1 MSSNSQDQP
10 QQMEPFEPGQFF
22 PGGHNNDPPLPSTS
36 ATTGYKLNH
45 MMLRVRDPARSLHFY
60 IDLLGMRTVFT
71 MNAGPFTLY
80 YLGYPQTADDRAD
93 LPTWASKTASYET
106 LTQTPGLL
114 ELYHVHGSENDVVD
128 GGIEISN
135 GNTPPALGFGHLG
148 FTVPDVRD
156 AVERLRGEGV
166 TVVKEIGRAEREH
179 VPLSDWEESRGVG
192 LGDMHEGYKAIFERF
207 AFVADPVSFCLS
219 LPFSFF
225 LFFSFLFFKV
235 GLCLLGLC

>member
-1 MSSNSQDQP
+1 MSSKTG
-10 QQMEPFEPGQFF
+10 FEPGQFL

-45 MMLRVRDPARSLHFY
+45 MMLRIRDPARSLHFY

-93 LPTWASKTASYET
+93 LPTWASKTASFET

-114 ELYHVHGSENDVVD
+114 ELYHVHGSEKDVQD
-128 GGIEISN
+128 GGIEMST

-148 FTVPDVRD
+148 FTVPDVRA
-156 AVERLRGEGV
+156 AVERLRSEGV
-166 TVVKEIGRAEREH
+166 RVVKEIGVAEREH
-179 VPLSDWEESRGVG
+179 VPLSDWEEKRGVG
-192 LGDMHEGYKAIFERF
+192 CGEMHEAYKAIFENF
-207 AFVADPVSFCLS
+207 AFVADPVSI
-219 LPFSFF
+219 P
-225 LFFSFLFFKV
+225 
-235 GLCLLGLC
+235 